1 MIFITFYFFKDLLK
15 LCTLFRRMKNV
26 IIGAGISGLYL
37 AYKLIKVEN
46 VNPDD
51 IVIYEK
57 LNRIGGR
64 VHTYNNKG
72 FKYSVGAGR
81 LGKKHKIRYGFN

>member
-1 MIFITFYFFKDLLK
+1 MYSFF
-15 LCTLFRRMKNV
+15 RSMKHV
-26 IIGAGISGLYL
+26 IIGSGITGLYL
-37 AYKLIKVEN
+37 AYKLITIKKI
-46 VNPDD
+46 NPVD

-64 VHTYNNKG
+64 IHTYENNG

-81 LGKKHKIRYGFN
+81 LGKKHKKGNVIN